1 MQNHVPWDDLMSPVE
16 AAAYVH
22 LSVNTLAKMRS
33 AGTSMPFLKVGRKKV
48 FYRRADLD
56 RWLATCLPWSL
67 AICWSVSSATVN
79 MPPVPQAQS

>member
-1 MQNHVPWDDLMSPVE
+1 MQNPTQCNDLMSPVE

-48 FYRRADLD
+48 LYRRTDLD
-56 RWLATCLPWSL
+56 QWLTQCIVKAK
-67 AICWSVSSATVN
+67 
-79 MPPVPQAQS
+79 